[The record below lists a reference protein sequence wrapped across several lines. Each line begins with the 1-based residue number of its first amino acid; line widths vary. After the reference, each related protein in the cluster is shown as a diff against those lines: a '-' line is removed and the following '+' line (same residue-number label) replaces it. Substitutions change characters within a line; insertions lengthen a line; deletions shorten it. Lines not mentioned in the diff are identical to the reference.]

1 MGSLLEYAITG
12 PYRFRGKYE
21 STGLGQ
27 GCGVG
32 LLTVTQCRP
41 TSSVHHS
48 KTSHHS
54 ASRAGGDGGT
64 GVSCPPSPIA
74 PALPG
79 VPTPCSSSCLC

>member
-32 LLTVTQCRP
+32 LLTVTLALSTVPRRP
-41 TSSVHHS
+41 YTGSVQ
-48 KTSHHS
+48 SHW
-54 ASRAGGDGGT
+54 AGGDGGR
-64 GVSCPPSPIA
+64 VSLAPPPSTHRPCL
-74 PALPG
+74 PRGPHALQ
-79 VPTPCSSSCLC
+79 

>member
-12 PYRFRGKYE
+12 PCRFRGKYE

-41 TSSVHHS
+41 TSSVHS
-48 KTSHHS
+48 KGQSPFS
-54 ASRAGGDGGT
+54 KQGRWRRGDGCLLPPLPHRP
-64 GVSCPPSPIA
+64 CPPRGPH
-74 PALPG
+74 ALQ
-79 VPTPCSSSCLC
+79 